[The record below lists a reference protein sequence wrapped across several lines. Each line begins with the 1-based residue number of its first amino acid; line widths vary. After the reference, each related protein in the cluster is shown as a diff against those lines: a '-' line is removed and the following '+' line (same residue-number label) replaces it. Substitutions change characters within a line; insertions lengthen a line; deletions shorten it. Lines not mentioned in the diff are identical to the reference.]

1 MSTLSSLESL
11 ADVAIENLVCKFM
24 NTSWKQDLAE
34 LCLNG
39 HGTLEIDME
48 PYHHIV
54 QYQKNTHNI
63 LTGEVFMDG
72 EMSLGIT
79 VWPLLIEAVLNS
91 WSKMTCSHS
100 ENYLVLKVF

>member
-1 MSTLSSLESL
+1 MSSLSSLESL

-24 NTSWKQDLAE
+24 NTSWKQELAE

-39 HGTLEIDME
+39 HGTMEIDME

-63 LTGEVFMDG
+63 LTGEVYIDG
-72 EMSLGIT
+72 VRSEGIT
-79 VWPLLIEAVLNS
+79 FWSSLMEAVQYS
-91 WSKMTCSHS
+91 WPSMFSTRLDT
-100 ENYLVLKVF
+100 YLILKVF